1 MKLSVLTLRVL
12 RLAPNAPQVEIPE
25 DEGDP
30 YKAEEWLRKQGMDAD
45 EEEDGYIDESELNI
59 PSDIE
64 DGDIDD
70 WTHDDSKN
78 NGEDG
83 YEHE

>member
-1 MKLSVLTLRVL
+1 
-12 RLAPNAPQVEIPE
+12 
-25 DEGDP
+25 
-30 YKAEEWLRKQGMDAD
+30 MDAD
-45 EEEDGYIDESELNI
+45 EEEDGYIDENELNI